1 MTHTPVFRRV
11 LVGLL
16 ALSFVL
22 ALGVPFAAAQD
33 SGGARTVTDFMG
45 RQVTIEQPPQRV
57 VGMSASLNEMLFAV
71 GLTPVGVTSGMDFP
85 PEAANVTVFG
95 SGYQPDLE
103 ALAALEPD
111 LIFADGQLDMRI
123 LDQLTA
129 IAPTVVLMTLTAADV
144 PQNIRTIGQAT
155 WQDAAAEY
163 VAKSYDDYLSLVD
176 TVGAMQQGPS
186 VLIIVGTLDVPN
198 YGKSSTYLGDMALR
212 LGATNVA
219 DGEADAGPFPGYAQ
233 LSIEAILDADPDVI
247 FTITRGA
254 DTPMADSMTS
264 DPVWSQLSAVKNG
277 HVYELDSRL
286 YVESPGPRF
295 TQAIVNLYGLLYGEG
310 M

>member
-1 MTHTPVFRRV
+1 MTYTPVFRRV

-22 ALGVPFAAAQD
+22 ALGAPFAAAQD
-33 SGGARTVTDFMG
+33 NSGARTITDFMG

-57 VGMSASLNEMLFAV
+57 VGMSASINEMLFAA
-71 GLTPVGVTSGMDFP
+71 GLTPIGVTAGMDFP
-85 PEAANVTVFG
+85 PQAADLPVFG

-111 LIFADGQLDMRI
+111 LIFADGQLSMQI

-129 IAPTVVLMTLTAADV
+129 IAPTIVLMTLTAADV
-144 PQNIRTIGQAT
+144 PQNVRTIGQAT
-155 WQDAAAEY
+155 WHDASAEY

-247 FTITRGA
+247 FTITRGS
-254 DTPMADSMTS
+254 DTPMPDTMAS
-264 DPVWSQLSAVKNG
+264 DPVWSQLTAVKNG